1 MPATRYLKNAW
12 ARKDAD
18 GSYWLFIQGGDQQAM
33 WLPACFHD
41 VTCDPRRQLSP
52 KVIFPP
58 DLITS

>member
-41 VTCDPRRQLSP
+41 VTRDSG
-52 KVIFPP
+52 
-58 DLITS
+58 DN